1 MILICLNTVVPE
13 ACDERTA
20 ADVFSTGVESEL
32 SCVMGWQDVVACS
45 GSPERRGRPG

>member
-20 ADVFSTGVESEL
+20 ADVFSTGVEKGAL
-32 SCVMGWQDVVACS
+32 LRDGLAGC
-45 GSPERRGRPG
+45 RRLLRKPGAPR

>member
-1 MILICLNTVVPE
+1 MILICLNTVVRE

-20 ADVFSTGVESEL
+20 ADVLSTGVEREL

-45 GSPERRGRPG
+45 GSPERRGRSG